1 MQAPDPIEAALARL
15 MPTAMSV
22 SGQRSIDEML
32 DELAAE
38 LPAASARRWKYP
50 IIGLGAAA
58 TIAAL
63 VALPSLLNR
72 PSPGLSF
79 PQIVQ
84 AESAQPDMQWLE
96 ESERVESMA
105 DEGWVST
112 GEGIAMQAVRVRMVG
127 ENTLRDQETGYT
139 VHISEPRSELLLMPV
154 SSF

>member
-22 SGQRSIDEML
+22 SGQREIEDML

-38 LPAASARRWKYP
+38 LPATPNRRWKYP
-50 IIGLGAAA
+50 IMGLGAAA
-58 TIAAL
+58 AIAAL
-63 VALPSLLNR
+63 VAVPSLLNR
-72 PSPGLSF
+72 STPGLPF
-79 PQIVQ
+79 PQIAQ
-84 AESAQPDMQWLE
+84 AETVQPDMQWLE
-96 ESERVESMA
+96 ESQRVESMA

-112 GEGIAMQAVRVRMVG
+112 GEGIAMQAVRVRMIG